1 MNKQLVYVAET
12 WPYKDA
18 DELAHYYDGLNI
30 AVRYYDQH
38 SPVDRWEQGKDATLL
53 VIAREGLTAKQFN
66 KMPNLRGVVK
76 WGRGVDRIDLA
87 EATRRNILVAYTPYV
102 VRGVAVSALLLM
114 MALAK
119 NLVPQITAVKKGSWN
134 KNVSQNNELCG
145 KTLGII
151 GFGAVG
157 KNLAQMAIGLGMTVI
172 VFTVPPQND
181 QDLGYDFVSL
191 DDLLERSD
199 FISLHA
205 SALQGDLPI
214 LNAENISRIKDG
226 GFVINTARGSLID
239 EEALIEALRS
249 GKLGGAGLDVT
260 ATEPISPDS
269 PLLTMENVIV
279 TPHALGQTKESMNQ
293 VKHGIKKTLLDMLSS
308 IIPEYVANNEVLA
321 MWKPRSLE

>member
-1 MNKQLVYVAET
+1 
-12 WPYKDA
+12 
-18 DELAHYYDGLNI
+18 
-30 AVRYYDQH
+30 
-38 SPVDRWEQGKDATLL
+38 
-53 VIAREGLTAKQFN
+53 
-66 KMPNLRGVVK
+66 
-76 WGRGVDRIDLA
+76 
-87 EATRRNILVAYTPYV
+87 
-102 VRGVAVSALLLM
+102 
-114 MALAK
+114 
-119 NLVPQITAVKKGSWN
+119 
-134 KNVSQNNELCG
+134 
-145 KTLGII
+145 
-151 GFGAVG
+151 VG

-214 LNAENISRIKDG
+214 LNAEKISRIKDG

-293 VKHGIKKTLLDMLSS
+293 VKHGIKKSLLDMLSS